1 MQLISVD
8 KMVGLGAAEGGER
21 GGREL
26 GENESSN
33 SPEMHLWATGV
44 L

>member
-8 KMVGLGAAEGGER
+8 KMVGLGQQR
-21 GGREL
+21 VGREV
-26 GENESSN
+26 GESSN